1 MATLKLEIVT
11 PEEKIYSEDV
21 EMVTLPGSEGELGVY
36 PKHVPLLT
44 TLVPGELRVLKNGR
58 ETAMAIGEGFVEIK
72 ADAVSVLTDM
82 ALESEKIDIATAEA
96 AVERAK
102 AAMKEDQTA
111 RTGGCHSSVAAKS
124 ACPVAR
130 QTPPPPRVNEGR
142 SFRAKSR
149 NPVALSFGLQRGI
162 LRLRFAPLRMTS
174 PDILGIIA
182 GNGVY
187 PRLLADG
194 ARRAGVEKIVAA
206 AFTDETDPVLERH
219 VNVLEWMRVGQLG
232 RLLKFFRSQ
241 DIHHAIMAGQIA
253 PKNLFDLRPDL
264 KALMLLGKLK
274 ERNAESIFAAI
285 ADELAK
291 VEVDLLPA
299 TTFLEDSLARPGL
312 IAGPKLS
319 PRQEHDV
326 ELGWNAAKE
335 IARLDIGQTIIIKNG
350 TIVAVEALEGTN
362 EAIKRGGTL
371 AREGAVMVKVSK
383 PNQDMRFDVPVIGV
397 ETVRIAAESGVRVIA
412 VEAGKTLL
420 LERDAVIAL
429 ANGSNMSVV
438 AR

>member
-1 MATLKLEIVT
+1 VSGACLFQIRCLAQVPPKL
-11 PEEKIYSEDV
+11 
-21 EMVTLPGSEGELGVY
+21 
-36 PKHVPLLT
+36 
-44 TLVPGELRVLKNGR
+44 
-58 ETAMAIGEGFVEIK
+58 
-72 ADAVSVLTDM
+72 
-82 ALESEKIDIATAEA
+82 
-96 AVERAK
+96 
-102 AAMKEDQTA
+102 
-111 RTGGCHSSVAAKS
+111 
-124 ACPVAR
+124 
-130 QTPPPPRVNEGR
+130 
-142 SFRAKSR
+142 
-149 NPVALSFGLQRGI
+149 
-162 LRLRFAPLRMTS
+162 
-174 PDILGIIA
+174 LGIIA

-194 ARRAGVEKIVAA
+194 ARKAGVEKIVAT
-206 AFTDETDPVLERH
+206 AFTDETDPVLEQY
-219 VNVLEWMRVGQLG
+219 VDVLEWMRVGQLG

-241 DIHHAIMAGQIA
+241 KVHHAIMAGQIA

-274 ERNAESIFAAI
+274 QRNAESIFAAI

-291 VEVDLLPA
+291 INIDLLSA
-299 TTFLEDSLARPGL
+299 TTFLEDSLALRGL

-319 PRQEHDV
+319 SRQERDV
-326 ELGWNAAKE
+326 ELGWNVARE

-371 AREGAVMVKVSK
+371 AREGAIMLKVGK

-397 ETVRIAAESGVRVIA
+397 ETIRVAAESAVRVIA

-420 LERDAVIAL
+420 LERDALTGL
-429 ANGSNMSVV
+429 ANGLNVSVV

>member
-1 MATLKLEIVT
+1 M
-11 PEEKIYSEDV
+11 S
-21 EMVTLPGSEGELGVY
+21 
-36 PKHVPLLT
+36 
-44 TLVPGELRVLKNGR
+44 
-58 ETAMAIGEGFVEIK
+58 
-72 ADAVSVLTDM
+72 
-82 ALESEKIDIATAEA
+82 
-96 AVERAK
+96 
-102 AAMKEDQTA
+102 
-111 RTGGCHSSVAAKS
+111 S
-124 ACPVAR
+124 ACLFQIRCLA
-130 QTPPPPRVNEGR
+130 QPPLH
-142 SFRAKSR
+142 A
-149 NPVALSFGLQRGI
+149 
-162 LRLRFAPLRMTS
+162 
-174 PDILGIIA
+174 LGIIA

-232 RLLKFFRSQ
+232 RFLKFFRSQ
-241 DIHHAIMAGQIA
+241 GIRHAIMAGQIA

-264 KALMLLGKLK
+264 KALMLMGKLK
-274 ERNAESIFAAI
+274 ERNAESIFAAV

-291 VEVDLLPA
+291 IDIDLLPA
-299 TTFLEDSLARPGL
+299 TTFLEDSLARPGV
-312 IAGPKLS
+312 IVGPKLS
-319 PRQEHDV
+319 SREENDV

>member
-1 MATLKLEIVT
+1 MQS
-11 PEEKIYSEDV
+11 P
-21 EMVTLPGSEGELGVY
+21 
-36 PKHVPLLT
+36 
-44 TLVPGELRVLKNGR
+44 
-58 ETAMAIGEGFVEIK
+58 
-72 ADAVSVLTDM
+72 
-82 ALESEKIDIATAEA
+82 
-96 AVERAK
+96 
-102 AAMKEDQTA
+102 
-111 RTGGCHSSVAAKS
+111 RT
-124 ACPVAR
+124 
-130 QTPPPPRVNEGR
+130 
-142 SFRAKSR
+142 
-149 NPVALSFGLQRGI
+149 
-162 LRLRFAPLRMTS
+162 
-174 PDILGIIA
+174 LGIIA

-187 PRLLADG
+187 PQLLADG
-194 ARRAGVEKIVAA
+194 ARKAGVEKIVAA
-206 AFTDETDPVLERH
+206 AFTDETDPVLEQH
-219 VNVLEWMRVGQLG
+219 ADVLEWMRVGQLG
-232 RLLKFFRSQ
+232 RLLKFFRGQ

-291 VEVDLLPA
+291 IDIDLLPA
-299 TTFLEDSLARPGL
+299 TTFLEESLARPGL

-319 PRQEHDV
+319 PHQEHDV
-326 ELGWNAAKE
+326 ELGWNVAKE

-362 EAIKRGGTL
+362 EAIKRGGML

-397 ETVRIAAESGVRVIA
+397 ETVRIAVESGVRVIA

-420 LERDAVIAL
+420 LERDAIVNLTKRAEI
-429 ANGSNMSVV
+429 SIV